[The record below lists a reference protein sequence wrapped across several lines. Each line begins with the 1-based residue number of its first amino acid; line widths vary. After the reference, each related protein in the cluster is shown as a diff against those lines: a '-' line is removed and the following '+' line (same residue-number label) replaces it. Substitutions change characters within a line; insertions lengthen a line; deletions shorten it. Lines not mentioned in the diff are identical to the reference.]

1 MEIANYF
8 QEKMF
13 TYREKLDMINIINY
27 RIKKA
32 EKLIAAINRMNVSQA
47 KKENLISY
55 KTREIS
61 DLNAL
66 SEKIENSTNQ
76 YEER

>member
-1 MEIANYF
+1 
-8 QEKMF
+8 
-13 TYREKLDMINIINY
+13 MINIINY

>member
-1 MEIANYF
+1 
-8 QEKMF
+8 
-13 TYREKLDMINIINY
+13 
-27 RIKKA
+27 
-32 EKLIAAINRMNVSQA
+32 MNVSQA